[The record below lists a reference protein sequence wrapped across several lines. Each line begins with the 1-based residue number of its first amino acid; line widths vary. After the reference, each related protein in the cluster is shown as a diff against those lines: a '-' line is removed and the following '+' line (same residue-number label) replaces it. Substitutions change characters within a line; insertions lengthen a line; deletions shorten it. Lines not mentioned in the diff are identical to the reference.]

1 MATTNDPYVNL
12 FNWFKNFA
20 SELAARNQQNYDRAI
35 TVDRLQNAGHTPA
48 NLGLDQWA
56 ATWTPTPAQA
66 ALVEPDLRTRPED
79 ILNAEYV
86 PQAPVAPIPSN
97 EGMVIDEATGEYV
110 PALDSATIANI
121 ASSLGLNNYQPKPKA
136 RTRRNKSK
144 SSGSGNTGKIQVL
157 QPNVLARQQE
167 PGIREYINEAS
178 DNYWKGREAE
188 LDRVRRSLG
197 V

>member
-48 NLGLDQWA
+48 SLGLDQWA
-56 ATWTPTPAQA
+56 ATWQPTPAQV

-86 PQAPVAPIPSN
+86 PQAPIAPIPSN

-110 PALDSATIANI
+110 PALDATTVANI
-121 ASSLGLNNYQPKPKA
+121 ASSLGVNNYQPAKPKA

-144 SSGSGNTGKIQVL
+144 SSGSGNTGKIEIL
-157 QPNVLARQQE
+157 QPDILARQQE
-167 PGIREYINEAS
+167 PGIRE
-178 DNYWKGREAE
+178 
-188 LDRVRRSLG
+188 
-197 V
+197 

>member
-1 MATTNDPYVNL
+1 MATQYNPYIEF
-12 FNWFKNFA
+12 FNWLKNAA
-20 SELAARNQQNYDRAI
+20 SNITARNQQNYDRAI
-35 TVDRLQNAGHTPA
+35 TVDRLQNAGYTPS

-66 ALVEPDLRTRPED
+66 ALVESDLRTRPED

-86 PQAPVAPIPSN
+86 PQAPIAPIPSN

-110 PALDSATIANI
+110 PALDSATVANI
-121 ASSLGLNNYQPKPKA
+121 ASSLGLNNYQPKPKT

-157 QPNVLARQQE
+157 QPDVLARQQE

-188 LDRVRRSLG
+188 LERVRRSLG